1 MDGRTGG
8 SGLVAGPTARKNAR
22 GPAPT
27 PYPNTEAKHAAVMRA
42 RLSHAQEASV
52 SWTADGRTGACGLS
66 VAPNARKLGQGHVP
80 IQSLKMAARS
90 VAGRT
95 PKPRLAATG
104 NVRLMVN
111 GRTGE
116 CGPNAVLHAR
126 KRGCE
131 HVPIPHR
138 RMVVIHAREMPPKLC
153 RVWVGSVQSMEN
165 GRTGECGLNAVPNAP
180 KPAQDLA
187 QTQPQRM
194 AEKDAVAMSQNSY
207 PVAMANASWMV
218 SGRIGEYG
226 QNVAPNARRQGQERA
241 VIQHRRMAERYVAG
255 TAKRVCHALAENAL

>member
-1 MDGRTGG
+1 
-8 SGLVAGPTARKNAR
+8 
-22 GPAPT
+22 
-27 PYPNTEAKHAAVMRA
+27 
-42 RLSHAQEASV
+42 
-52 SWTADGRTGACGLS
+52 
-66 VAPNARKLGQGHVP
+66 
-80 IQSLKMAARS
+80 MAARS

-116 CGPNAVLHAR
+116 CG
-126 KRGCE
+126 
-131 HVPIPHR
+131 
-138 RMVVIHAREMPPKLC
+138 
-153 RVWVGSVQSMEN
+153 
-165 GRTGECGLNAVPNAP
+165 LNAVPNVP

-218 SGRIGEYG
+218 SGQIGEYG
-226 QNVAPNARRQGQERA
+226 QNVAPNARRQDQGRA
-241 VIQHRRMAERYVAG
+241 VIQHRRMAERHVAG
-255 TAKRVCHALAENAL
+255 TAKRVYHALAENAQ